1 MRSEHIAIF
10 NVAIIK
16 KKPHCRNRGPLTI
29 ACHMKKSSML
39 IFALF
44 LAALIF
50 IAQKRLL
57 QILPAIKI
65 VSVTKI
71 S

>member
-1 MRSEHIAIF
+1 
-10 NVAIIK
+10 
-16 KKPHCRNRGPLTI
+16 
-29 ACHMKKSSML
+29 MKKSSML

-57 QILPAIKI
+57 QTLPAIKI
-65 VSVTKI
+65 VSGYKNKL
-71 S
+71 SLGSL

>member
-1 MRSEHIAIF
+1 LPYE
-10 NVAIIK
+10 K
-16 KKPHCRNRGPLTI
+16 KFY
-29 ACHMKKSSML
+29 A

-50 IAQKRLL
+50 IAPQNCLL
-57 QILPAIKI
+57 QTLPAIKI
-65 VSVTKI
+65 ISGTKI

>member
-1 MRSEHIAIF
+1 
-10 NVAIIK
+10 
-16 KKPHCRNRGPLTI
+16 
-29 ACHMKKSSML
+29 MKKSSML

-57 QILPAIKI
+57 QTLPAIKI

>member
-1 MRSEHIAIF
+1 
-10 NVAIIK
+10 
-16 KKPHCRNRGPLTI
+16 
-29 ACHMKKSSML
+29 MKKSSML

-57 QILPAIKI
+57 
-65 VSVTKI
+65 
-71 S
+71 

>member
-1 MRSEHIAIF
+1 
-10 NVAIIK
+10 
-16 KKPHCRNRGPLTI
+16 
-29 ACHMKKSSML
+29 MKKSSML

-65 VSVTKI
+65 WNKNKLSPGGFGVNL
-71 S
+71 